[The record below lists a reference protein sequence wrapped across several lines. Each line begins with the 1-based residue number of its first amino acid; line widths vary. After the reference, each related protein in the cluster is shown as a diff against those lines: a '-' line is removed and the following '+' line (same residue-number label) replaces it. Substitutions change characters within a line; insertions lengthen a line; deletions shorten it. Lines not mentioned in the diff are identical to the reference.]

1 MKYFSNKHL
10 LLVLIM
16 SASSQLLAGIKAYT
30 DRQQVHS
37 NETFT
42 LVVEL
47 DEYTSDSPDL
57 SVLPKELSILS
68 SSKYHRSSTVNG
80 VSETQLGWKIQ
91 LMATEPGVYTI
102 PAIEVENQ
110 KSQPI
115 QVTVKQANDS
125 FDSEEKLDAIMLKAE
140 LSKDSVYVQE
150 QMVLTIKLFR
160 GIQTQYASLTEP
172 SIENAIIEKLGEDTQ
187 YESMIDGQ
195 RYLILER
202 KYAIFPQQSGSLSIP
217 PVTFSADV
225 IQKGSSGFGRMLGR
239 TKPVTISTQQQSID
253 VKPYPE
259 NHSGQWLPS
268 EKLSIESRW
277 SDPHGKVEGEPS
289 TWTIT
294 LTGVGLHENQLPE
307 IKLPKTDG
315 VKWYP
320 DTAEKTR
327 SISNKGITGKRVER
341 IAVVPTRSGK
351 IELPELSFKWFNTQ
365 TGQYETATLP
375 AETIDVQPNSEQSGT
390 STTITTT
397 PVEQTQSISPQQN
410 SPSAPAGLW
419 RWSTYGFALLW
430 LLTLI
435 YFLLSRKMTPSE
447 LKLETAPVT
456 TDAKAALLNAISSKD
471 NMAIYKSLSYW
482 LNDINTQQSF
492 KSHLSALNN
501 DTIKS
506 SLIGLEQSL
515 YGPEKSDWQ
524 DAGKLK
530 QWLKIIEN
538 DLALN
543 KAANKETKLPPLYP
557 TE

>member
-1 MKYFSNKHL
+1 MKYLFFKHIF
-10 LLVLIM
+10 LVSVMLV
-16 SASSQLLAGIKAYT
+16 SAQLLANIKAYT
-30 DRQQVHS
+30 DREQVHS

-47 DEYTSDSPDL
+47 DEYTSDTPDL

-91 LMATEPGVYTI
+91 LMATEPGIYTI

-110 KSQPI
+110 QSQPI
-115 QVTVKQANDS
+115 QVTVKQANNS
-125 FDSEEKLDAIMLKAE
+125 FDSEDKLDAIMLKAE
-140 LSKDSVYVQE
+140 LSKESVYVQE

-172 SIENAIIEKLGEDTQ
+172 SIDNAIIEKLGDDTQ

-202 KYAIFPQQSGSLSIP
+202 KYAVFPQQSGQLTIP

-239 TKPVTISTQQQSID
+239 TKPVTISTQQQSIE
-253 VKPYPE
+253 VKPYPK
-259 NHSGQWLPS
+259 NHTGQWLPS

-307 IKLPKTDG
+307 IKLPKTNG

-341 IAVVPTRSGK
+341 IAVVPTRAGK
-351 IELPELSFKWFNTQ
+351 IELPELSFRWFNTQ

-375 AETIDVQPNSEQSGT
+375 AETINVQPNNEQSEAP
-390 STTITTT
+390 TTLSTT
-397 PVEQTQSISPQQN
+397 PVEQTQPSPQKSNQTA
-410 SPSAPAGLW
+410 PSSLW
-419 RWSTYGFALLW
+419 QWSTYGFALLW

-435 YFLLSRKMTPSE
+435 YSLLNRKTSHSE
-447 LKLETAPVT
+447 LKLEAAPVT
-456 TDAKAALLNAISSKD
+456 SDAKTALLNAINSQD
-471 NMAIYKSLSYW
+471 NQAIYQSLSFW
-482 LNDINTQQSF
+482 LNDINSQQPF

-501 DTIKS
+501 DTIKN
-506 SLIGLEQSL
+506 SLMELEDSL
-515 YGPEKSDWQ
+515 YSPDKPDWN
-524 DAGKLK
+524 DASKLK
-530 QWLKIIEN
+530 QWLKTIEN
-538 DLALN
+538 DLALAKGIN
-543 KAANKETKLPPLYP
+543 KTNKLPPLYP